1 MQFREE
7 LLIPHNPPDT
17 PPDIAK
23 FSATKPSKDSYL
35 RQVSR
40 NRRGRLTFVAVSRP
54 IKEAR

>member
-1 MQFREE
+1 MQFRDE
-7 LLIPHNPPDT
+7 LLIPHNAPAPPDN
-17 PPDIAK
+17 AK